1 MGDIMNF
8 KLIALTTAMTM
19 SAAIA
24 QDYED
29 DEYEEDSAPAAQS
42 APAQSSA
49 PAAQTAQDAPAAQT
63 NGVFSVLH
71 GDAYNMVG
79 NEAGAA
85 TIGGNMLSPYKMY
98 GSNLLYVEPSGETAT
113 LALTKGGITYFAAF
127 DGIAAGIDGITKGL
141 PQYDAANLRNLGL
154 ITVGMAFGGMGF
166 AVDFALDKT
175 WEDVEIGNDEESS
188 STTGAGDV
196 INLKF
201 GMSLGAFD
209 LTANA
214 YWLTFGDE
222 VDTETDA
229 REEDNDLWD
238 LGLNVAISN
247 GPSAKS
253 FFWSVGLNV
262 LRQSHERIVEV
273 GNTKTETTE
282 DDTFFEIQPYA
293 NFAFPVL
300 SSDMAQVFIGTNT
313 RLPIIFFDETAS
325 DRSFFGLFT
334 TPNVLAEITLGE
346 NWILYG
352 GANYDWRIL
361 GYYSEE
367 VKASKTDASE
377 ISMRTNAPM
386 ANAGL
391 RFQYKNLVLEASIA
405 DQLGT
410 AAWAGLIG
418 NFGMLLTF

>member
-1 MGDIMNF
+1 MNF

-29 DEYEEDSAPAAQS
+29 DEYEEESATAAQS
-42 APAQSSA
+42 APAQESA
-49 PAAQTAQDAPAAQT
+49 PAQAATAQDAPAAQP

-113 LALTKGGITYFAAF
+113 LALTKGGITYLAAF
-127 DGIAAGIDGITKGL
+127 DGIAAGIVDITKGL
-141 PQYDAANLRNLGL
+141 PQYDEANLRNLGL
-154 ITVGMAFGGMGF
+154 VTVGMAFSGMGF

-175 WEDVEIGNDEESS
+175 WEDTEAGDNETSV

-201 GMSLGAFD
+201 GMNLGAFD

-214 YWLTFGDE
+214 YWLTFQDE

-229 REEDNDLWD
+229 QETDNDYWD
-238 LGLNVAISN
+238 LGLNVNISN
-247 GPSAKS
+247 GPSAKT
-253 FFWSVGLNV
+253 FFWSVGVNV
-262 LRQSHERIVEV
+262 LRQASERIVEA
-273 GNTKTETTE
+273 GNTTTETTN
-282 DDTFFEIQPYA
+282 DDSFFEVQPYA
-293 NFAFPVL
+293 NIAFPVL

-313 RLPIIFFDETAS
+313 RLPLIFFDETAS
-325 DRSFFGLFT
+325 DRSFFGLYT
-334 TPNVLAEITLGE
+334 TPNVLAEITLNE

-352 GANYDWRIL
+352 GANYDWKVL
-361 GYYSEE
+361 GYYSSET
-367 VKASKTDASE
+367 KASKTDVSE
-377 ISMRTNAPM
+377 FSMRTNAPM
-386 ANAGL
+386 ANAGV

-405 DQLGT
+405 DQLNS
-410 AAWAGLIG
+410 AAWAGLVG

>member
-19 SAAIA
+19 SAAVA

-42 APAQSSA
+42 APAQESA
-49 PAAQTAQDAPAAQT
+49 PAAQATAQDAPVAAP
-63 NGVFSVLH
+63 NGVFNVLH
-71 GDAYNMVG
+71 GNAYNMVG

-98 GSNLLYVEPSGETAT
+98 GSNLLYVEPSGENAT
-113 LALTKGGITYFAAF
+113 LALTKGGITYLAAF
-127 DGIAAGIDGITKGL
+127 DNTASLGNITKGL
-141 PQYDAANLRNLGL
+141 PQTGDLENLGI

-166 AVDFALDKT
+166 ALDFGLDKT
-175 WEDVEIGNDEESS
+175 WESVEVGDNEEST
-188 STTGAGDV
+188 STTAAGDV

-214 YWLTFGDE
+214 YWLTFNEE

-229 REEDNDLWD
+229 AETDNDYWD
-238 LGLNVAISN
+238 LGLNVNISN
-247 GPSAKS
+247 GPSAKT

-262 LRQSHERIVEV
+262 LRQASETITEA
-273 GNTKTETTE
+273 GNTKTEVTH
-282 DDTFFEIQPYA
+282 DDAFFEIQPYA
-293 NFAFPVL
+293 NIAFPVL

-313 RLPIIFFDETAS
+313 RIPFIFFDETGS
-325 DRSFFGLFT
+325 DRSYFGLYT
-334 TPNVLAEITLGE
+334 TPNVLAEITLNE

-352 GANYDWRIL
+352 GANYDWKVL
-361 GYYSEE
+361 GHYGEE
-367 VKASKTDASE
+367 VKASKTDASQW
-377 ISMRTNAPM
+377 SMKTNAPM

-391 RFQYKNLVLEASIA
+391 RFQYKNLILEASIA
-405 DQLGT
+405 DQLSS
-410 AAWAGLIG
+410 AAWAGLVG